1 MEKNDCSIEKPDIMD
16 GHARFRSIS
25 LSKDDSNWKS
35 VLHTHPFT
43 EIFYVISGKGQFLF
57 LNETCPISF
66 GDLVIIPPYLEH
78 TERSI
83 PDFPLQYYVIGMDGI
98 LFRSKEQ
105 TIESQFLF
113 NFSHTPF
120 ITNLVEQMYYE
131 GKNQGYG
138 SNLIC
143 QKLLEILILKIT
155 RNQSL
160 TPDHSYARHMS
171 KECAKIKEYLD
182 THYTE
187 HITLDSLTRLTHMNK
202 FYMVHSFTKYTGMSP
217 IQYLNERRLETAR
230 RLLEETDHAMS
241 SIASMVG
248 FSSSSYFAQNFR
260 KKYGIT
266 PTEYRQRQEN
276 VQKSVT

>member
-1 MEKNDCSIEKPDIMD
+1 MEKNYYSIEQPDTLH
-16 GHARFRSIS
+16 GHARLRSIT
-25 LSKDDSNWKS
+25 LSKDESNWKS

-43 EIFYVISGKGQFLF
+43 EIFYVVDGKGQFLF
-57 LNETCPISF
+57 LNETYSISF

-78 TERSI
+78 TEQSI
-83 PDFPLQYYVIGMDGI
+83 PDSPLQYYVIGIDGI
-98 LFRSKEQ
+98 LFRSKEK

-120 ITNLVEQMYYE
+120 ITALFEQMIYE
-131 GKNQGYG
+131 GKNQECG
-138 SNLIC
+138 SDLIC

-155 RNQSL
+155 RAQSL
-160 TPDHSYARHMS
+160 TPALSHARHMS

-182 THYTE
+182 THYTD

-202 FYMVHSFTKYTGMSP
+202 YYMVHSFTRYTGMSP
-217 IQYLNERRLETAR
+217 IQYLNECRLEAAQ
-230 RLLEETDHAMS
+230 RLLKETDHFVS

-260 KKYGIT
+260 KRYGIT
-266 PTEYRQRQEN
+266 PTEYRQSQTDI
-276 VQKSVT
+276 QKSVL